1 MLIEGT
7 AYSDLEKVMIVIVSK
22 THFKTLTSLYT
33 ISMTK
38 LHRTYPQFMAHK
50 SQSKTTLNVQIAI
63 YERKQCTEG
72 LVYDLRCC
80 RMRRMESTR
89 ATITEHPAMMRAG
102 W

>member
-38 LHRTYPQFMAHK
+38 LHRTYPQFMAHI

-63 YERKQCTEG
+63 YEKTM
-72 LVYDLRCC
+72 Y
-80 RMRRMESTR
+80 RRIS
-89 ATITEHPAMMRAG
+89 I
-102 W
+102 